1 MLGSRIP
8 TSLPP
13 FLQLMNPT
21 CPGSICQKQPRAG
34 APTPNHRPWG
44 QARAREGGRP
54 CLGGRGLLGGRGTPR
69 GSVHVTRGAGAA
81 PEGGGCAPGRE
92 AQTCALGA
100 GSRSAPWPGRP
111 PSGRG
116 RALSSPAPARDDS
129 VRVLLFLEREKKR
142 MPPGE
147 VDALEVGDD
156 SLEDERKI
164 PLKLMR
170 RGDRGGDS
178 W

>member
-1 MLGSRIP
+1 M
-8 TSLPP
+8 
-13 FLQLMNPT
+13 
-21 CPGSICQKQPRAG
+21 
-34 APTPNHRPWG
+34 
-44 QARAREGGRP
+44 
-54 CLGGRGLLGGRGTPR
+54 
-69 GSVHVTRGAGAA
+69 TRGAGAA
-81 PEGGGCAPGRE
+81 LEGGGCAPGRE